1 MKVVIASIIENGS
14 LRGFATIDSNTGFVA
29 VPLSDVNHYTYF
41 NAKYDFQYKTLVGTM
56 GSLTDYPQMDTHGVL
71 LGKNGIIVVEED
83 GSLYRCYDGKGRK
96 LTLTFADLKKAP
108 IQANYKIDG
117 TKVLSKGQDFIR
129 KQRKPSSPPLE
140 EVMMGKVGKG
150 DQVVMVLA
158 NMKRFTPYYHLILQ
172 SLRKKSIQ
180 GFGTCAVTEDTLIY
194 DDDFMKKMTLGEMTF
209 IFIHESLHV
218 VMQHSLRARNRN
230 HELWNIACDLY
241 INSVII
247 QNFGLVYGG
256 DELRRGGTREKPG
269 VLKIPEQGVFMETT
283 GMSIDL
289 DRDTP
294 ETIYAQLCKE
304 NPNYQNKQQI
314 GNGKPQDGNG
324 NVSGQGN
331 QQSDGQDGQ
340 EGKDGQEDKGDGKQ
354 KQDGQIGQGQ
364 TGQGQGSNGQQGQEG
379 QDSDGHG
386 SGKPSSNQD
395 STSSGKGG
403 SSNEPQVKEIT
414 VTYNGKQIKG
424 KVIMD
429 IKTNNATQSPEVQ
442 RANLERSKQVLQNVK
457 TNIMKAQ
464 QDGCS
469 VDICSSV
476 QREIEFGLATG
487 VNWKVLLRNACKTN
501 PKKMFTLGN
510 PNRDYM
516 NMGLTVAGRSKIGK
530 PKDVSDIVI
539 GVDVSGSVSK
549 QKLDYFLSSVAGIFQ
564 YYNASGKLIYWST
577 EVGGCGDF
585 KEMKDLLKVKPTSTG
600 GTDVSCL
607 FKYLYTHKIKAKIL
621 IIITDGCFYKNYSEY
636 AKLYGRQTI
645 WLIDGNARSF
655 EPAFGKV
662 VALEEEN
669 N

>member
-14 LRGFATIDSNTGFVA
+14 LRGFATVDSNTGFVA
-29 VPLSDVNHYTYF
+29 VPLSDVSHYTYF
-41 NAKYDFQYKTLVGTM
+41 NAKYDFQYKTLVGIM

-71 LGKNGIIVVEED
+71 LGKNGVIVVEED
-83 GSLYRCYDGKGRK
+83 GALYRCYDGKGRK
-96 LTLTFADLKKAP
+96 LTLTFDDLKKAP
-108 IQANYKIDG
+108 IKANYKIEG

-209 IFIHESLHV
+209 IFIHESLHIA
-218 VMQHSLRARNRN
+218 MQHSIRAKNRD
-230 HELWNIACDLY
+230 HKLWNIACDLY
-241 INSVII
+241 INSIII

-269 VLKIPEQGVFMETT
+269 VLKIPETGVFMESI

-289 DRDTP
+289 NKDTP
-294 ETIYAQLCKE
+294 ETIYAQLAKE
-304 NPNYQNKQQI
+304 NPNRQNQQQQG
-314 GNGKPQDGNG
+314 GNGKPQDGKG
-324 NVSGQGN
+324 NSQGN
-331 QQSDGQDGQ
+331 QQNDGQ
-340 EGKDGQEDKGDGKQ
+340 
-354 KQDGQIGQGQ
+354 
-364 TGQGQGSNGQQGQEG
+364 GQQGQEG
-379 QDSDGHG
+379 QDGQGQGGDNKEQGGQNGQSSQGQGSQGQGNDGQG
-386 SGKPSSNQD
+386 SGNPNSKQD
-395 STSSGKGG
+395 STGVGQGG
-403 SSNEPQVKEIT
+403 SSSKESSQVEEVT

-442 RANLERSKQVLQNVK
+442 RANLEKSKQVLQNVK

-464 QDGCS
+464 QEGCS
-469 VDICSSV
+469 VDICSAV

-549 QKLDYFLSSVAGIFQ
+549 PKLDYFLSSVAGIFQ

-585 KEMKDLLKVKPTSTG
+585 KEMKDLLKVKPSSTG

-621 IIITDGCFYKNYSEY
+621 IIITDGCFYNNYSEY